1 MSQRAFSLTA
11 AVIFLLI
18 ALAHALRIVFRLQ
31 ATLDGR
37 TLPMWV
43 SWVAFVA
50 VVYLASEGFRLAR
63 KG

>member
-1 MSQRAFSLTA
+1 MSQRAFSLTT

-18 ALAHALRIVFRLQ
+18 AVGHALRIAFRLH

-50 VVYLASEGFRLAR
+50 TVYLASEGFRLVR